1 VGARTVFA
9 AVMVAVGAGNVAPA
23 PAADL
28 DVLHYGAVCDD
39 PTTDSTAS
47 FQAALNDATL
57 LKGGTVWVPNC
68 RFWFN
73 GNLAVGH
80 DVILA
85 GRGSGPYDAYL
96 NPGAFTQGPTL
107 LPKKSTATGP
117 AFITVWGAN
126 SAVQDLIFFY
136 PEQAP
141 PTASEPDVYPPT
153 LLVFGPSKITG
164 CLLANSYVGIHVMVG
179 RVYLEKL
186 HLGSYKNDIIIDNAW
201 DVVHISQVTASIFW
215 DFDLFP
221 PQQIDQWVLDNGT
234 GITSYKADSLTIHDV
249 LVHFRN
255 VGIAFLDSP
264 VVYGG
269 VSYGKGSDIDL
280 DMVRNGV
287 IVESTHLALGFAFT
301 NLLVGP
307 PPPGPGE
314 HIFWL
319 KAGAVP
325 PHIPRVLLNGGS
337 VQGLWQQALKIDAG
351 SLVVRGVLG
360 LNPIGHLPTRGIGAP
375 TLPAS
380 GVPYVSNLP
389 AEGRVMISG
398 GTVSDVRIG
407 GHSTGLKSGMFLVSP
422 GESIIVIYS
431 TPPSWSWFLN

>member
-1 VGARTVFA
+1 V
-9 AVMVAVGAGNVAPA
+9 AVMVAAGVGIVAPVRA

-28 DVLHYGAVCDD
+28 DVLDYGAVCDD

-96 NPGAFTQGPTL
+96 NPGSFTEGPTL
-107 LPKKSTATGP
+107 LPRKSTASGP

-153 LLVFGPSKITG
+153 LIVFGPSKITG

-186 HLGSYKNDIIIDNAW
+186 HIGSYKNDIIIDNAW

-221 PQQIDQWVLDNGT
+221 PQQIDLWVLENGT

-249 LVHFRN
+249 LVHSRN

-269 VSYGKGSDIDL
+269 VSYGKASDVDL

-287 IVESTHLALGFAFT
+287 IVESTHAALGFVFT
-301 NLLVGP
+301 NLLIGP
-307 PPPGPGE
+307 AGTGE
-314 HIFWL
+314 HMFWL

-325 PHIPRVLLNGGS
+325 PHAPRVLVNGGS

-351 SLVVRGVLG
+351 TLVVRGVLG
-360 LNPIGHLPTRGIGAP
+360 LNPIGHLPTRGLGAP
-375 TLPAS
+375 ILPPS
-380 GVPYVSNLP
+380 GVPFVSNMP
-389 AEGRVMISG
+389 AEGRVMING
-398 GTVSDVRIG
+398 GSVSDVRIG
-407 GHSTGLKSGMFLVSP
+407 AFSTGLKSGMFLVSP
-422 GESIIVIYS
+422 GESITVVYS
-431 TPPSWSWFLN
+431 IPPAWSWFLN